1 MAGYDPNAATYPCD
15 PKEARRL
22 LQEMGYL
29 KNPKTITANSFS
41 FASLPEG
48 PKFIEAI
55 AGYWEAV
62 GIKVQIRQV
71 DATFVSKKS
80 TAYPQGFEPPGEVGV
95 QSPWYRPSGLNNYR
109 VFAVS
114 KPEIKTEVE
123 LSHPPAASAGSA
135 VQTAQALY
143 RSHSCRGAECAGGR
157 PPHQQCVAGGQSDR
171 FALPLRPALA
181 SDRLQPSAPAGD
193 RPPGT

>member
-1 MAGYDPNAATYPCD
+1 
-15 PKEARRL
+15 
-22 LQEMGYL
+22 MGYL

-80 TAYPQGFEPPGEVGV
+80 TASPQGFEPPGEVGG
-95 QSPWYRPSGLNNYR
+95 QSPWDLPPGLNNYP

-114 KPEIKTEVE
+114 KPEIKTQVAK
-123 LSHPPAASAGSA
+123 SRGPAAG
-135 VQTAQALY
+135 
-143 RSHSCRGAECAGGR
+143 RS
-157 PPHQQCVAGGQSDR
+157 
-171 FALPLRPALA
+171 
-181 SDRLQPSAPAGD
+181 
-193 RPPGT
+193 